1 MAISFRPEIWAAAI
15 LVSLRQRYVFAQAG
29 IINRNYEGEIARAG
43 DTVHI
48 NSIVRPT
55 IRDYTEHGTI
65 TWEQLSDEDRALVID
80 QADYFAF
87 KVDDIERRQ
96 SLPGF
101 VEAAT
106 EEASIG
112 MVEET
117 DEYVSTTMVDGVDGT
132 ANDIG
137 AYVVDIS
144 DNTAWGLFLALRSKL
159 NLANVP
165 REGRWAV
172 IPDAVAAAVLN
183 DPRFVDASQSGSTD
197 ALRAGLLGRIAGF
210 EVFESNTVPEPTA
223 NTYHVLAGHSM
234 ATTFA
239 EQINEVET
247 LRLENQ
253 FGDGVRG
260 LHLYGAKVIRPEALA
275 LASVTVQA

>member
-1 MAISFRPEIWAAAI
+1 
-15 LVSLRQRYVFAQAG
+15 VFAQDG
-29 IINRNYEGEIARAG
+29 VVNRNYEGEIADQG

-48 NSIVRPT
+48 NSIDRPT

-65 TWEQLSDEDRALVID
+65 TWEQLSDTDRALVID

-96 SLPGF
+96 AINGF
-101 VEAAT
+101 VEGAAD
-106 EEASIG
+106 EASVG

-117 DEYVSTTMVDGVDGT
+117 DEYISGVMVDGVDGT

-137 AYVVDIS
+137 AFTVDIS
-144 DNTAWGLFLALRSKL
+144 DNTGWALMIALRSKL
-159 NLANVP
+159 NLASVP
-165 REGRWAV
+165 RDGRWAI
-172 IPDAVAAAVLN
+172 IPDAVSAALLR
-183 DPRFVDASQSGSTD
+183 DPRFVDTSQAGDSN
-197 ALRAGLLGRIAGF
+197 ALRAGELGRIAGF
-210 EVFESNTVPEPTA
+210 TVFESNTVPEPTSGV
-223 NTYHVLAGHSM
+223 YHVLAGHSM

-239 EQINEVET
+239 EQINQVET
-247 LRLENQ
+247 IRLENQ

-275 LASVTVQA
+275 IASVTVQA

>member
-1 MAISFRPEIWAAAI
+1 MTFRPEIWAAEL
-15 LVSLRQRYVFAQAG
+15 LVSLRQRYVFAQEG
-29 IINRNYEGEIARAG
+29 VVNRNYEGEIANEG

-48 NSIVRPT
+48 NAIERPT

-65 TWEQLSDEDRALVID
+65 TWEQLADTDLSLVID

-87 KVDDIERRQ
+87 KVDDIEKRQ
-96 SLPGF
+96 AISGF
-101 VEAAT
+101 ITAAADEAAV
-106 EEASIG
+106 G

-117 DEYVSTTMVDGVDGT
+117 DAYISGVMDAGVAP
-132 ANDIG
+132 ANDLG
-137 AYVVDIS
+137 AVTVDIS
-144 DNTAWGLFLALRSKL
+144 SNTGWGLLVALRSKL

-172 IPDAVAAAVLN
+172 IPDAVAAAIIQ
-183 DPRFVDASQSGSTD
+183 DPRFLDASQSGSD
-197 ALRAGLLGRIAGF
+197 ATLRAGEIGRAAGF
-210 EVFESNTVPEPTA
+210 TLYESNTVPEPT
-223 NTYHVLAGHSM
+223 TGSYHVLAGHSM

-239 EQINEVET
+239 EQINQVET
-247 LRLENQ
+247 IRLENQ

-275 LASVTVQA
+275 KATVTVQA

>member
-1 MAISFRPEIWAAAI
+1 MALTFRPEVWAAEL

-29 IINRNYEGEIARAG
+29 IINRNYEGAIEREG

-65 TWEQLSDEDRALVID
+65 TWEQLSDIDRALVIN

-96 SLPGF
+96 AIAGF
-101 VEAAT
+101 IDGAT
-106 EEASIG
+106 EEASVG

-117 DEYVSTTMVDGVDGT
+117 DAYVSAQMVAGVDAT
-132 ANDIG
+132 ANDVG
-137 AYVVDIS
+137 AYVVDVS
-144 DNTAWGLFLALRSKL
+144 DNTGWGLMIKLRSKL

-165 REGRWAV
+165 REGRWV
-172 IPDAVAAAVLN
+172 VVPDAVAAALLQ
-183 DPRFVDASQSGSTD
+183 DPRFVDASQAGDSG
-197 ALRAGLLGRIAGF
+197 ALRAGELGRIAGF
-210 EVFESNTVPEPTA
+210 TVYESNTVPEPTSG
-223 NTYHVLAGHSM
+223 TYHVLAGHSM

-239 EQINEVET
+239 EQINQVET
-247 LRLENQ
+247 IRLENQ

-275 LASVTVQA
+275 IASVTVQA

>member
-1 MAISFRPEIWAAAI
+1 MAMTFRPEIWAAEI

-29 IINRNYEGEIARAG
+29 IINREYEGEIERAG

-101 VEAAT
+101 IEAAT
-106 EEASIG
+106 SEAAVG

-117 DEYVSTTMVDGVDGT
+117 DEYVSAQMVDGVDGT
-132 ANDIG
+132 TNDIG
-137 AYVVDIS
+137 AFTVDIS
-144 DNTAWGLFLALRSKL
+144 DNTGWALMLALRSKL
-159 NLANVP
+159 NLASVP

-172 IPDAVAAAVLN
+172 VPDAVAAALLR
-183 DPRFVDASQSGSTD
+183 DDRFVDASRSGSTD
-197 ALRAGLLGRIAGF
+197 ALRAGELGSIAGF
-210 EVFESNTVPEPTA
+210 TVYESNTVPEPTSGV
-223 NTYHVLAGHSM
+223 YHVLAGHAM

-239 EQINEVET
+239 EQINQVET
-247 LRLENQ
+247 IRLENQ

>member
-1 MAISFRPEIWAAAI
+1 MAMTFRPEVWAAEL
-15 LVSLRQRYVFAQAG
+15 LVSLRQRYVFAQSG
-29 IINRNYEGEIARAG
+29 IVNTDYEGEISREG

-48 NSIVRPT
+48 NAIARPT

-65 TWEQLSDEDRALVID
+65 TWEQLSDEDLALVID

-96 SLPGF
+96 AIAGF
-101 VEAAT
+101 VDAAT
-106 EEASIG
+106 EEASVG

-117 DEYVSTTMVDGVDGT
+117 DEYISGVMVDGVDGT
-132 ANDIG
+132 TNDIG
-137 AYVVDIS
+137 AYTVDIS
-144 DNTAWGLFLALRSKL
+144 SNTGWGLIVALRSKL
-159 NLANVP
+159 NLASVP
-165 REGRWAV
+165 REGRWV
-172 IPDAVAAAVLN
+172 IVPDAVAAALLQ
-183 DPRFVDASQSGSTD
+183 DPRFVDASQAGDTN
-197 ALRAGLLGRIAGF
+197 ALRAGELGRIAGF
-210 EVFESNTVPEPTA
+210 TVYESNTVPEPTSG
-223 NTYHVLAGHSM
+223 TYHVLAGHKM

-239 EQINEVET
+239 EQINQVET